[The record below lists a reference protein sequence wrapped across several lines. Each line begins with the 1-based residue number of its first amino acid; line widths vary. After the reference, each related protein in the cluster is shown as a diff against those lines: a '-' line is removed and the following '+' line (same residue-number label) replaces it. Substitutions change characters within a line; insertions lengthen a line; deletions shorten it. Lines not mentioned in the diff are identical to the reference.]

1 MIWLLGI
8 TEYGL
13 IKTELNSTPVE
24 QKTWTS
30 ILSSVDVFL
39 CPYVLVEFPLCFSTM
54 SSYYLAMS
62 SLLGLQRYELEL
74 TCVVCA
80 GRLCEEDATIEK
92 I

>member
-1 MIWLLGI
+1 M
-8 TEYGL
+8 
-13 IKTELNSTPVE
+13 
-24 QKTWTS
+24 
-30 ILSSVDVFL
+30 
-39 CPYVLVEFPLCFSTM
+39 EFPLCFSTM

-62 SLLGLQRYELEL
+62 SLVGLQRCYELEL